1 MVKQLLHGL
10 RRLCME
16 FTLFKLE
23 DSDATHYDR
32 LATYVTL
39 LYRLRLRSVD
49 RTRLRTLQVESTIAD
64 VMVLID
70 LVASMRRSLEEDGV
84 LNYVQTGIAPKV
96 GVASAHQW
104 LVDSTHRRG
113 MSVDDFFS
121 KYTASLEALLL
132 ELKTLVDAQPHYV
145 ERKLSPLESGT
156 RSLVE
161 LLLSL

>member
-23 DSDATHYDR
+23 DRNATHYDR

-39 LYRLRLRSVD
+39 LYRLRHRASD
-49 RTRLRTLQVESTIAD
+49 RARLRTLQVESTIAD
-64 VMVLID
+64 AMVLLD
-70 LVASMRRSLEEDGV
+70 LVVSMRASLEEDGV
-84 LNYVQTGIAPKV
+84 LNYVQTGIAPTV
-96 GVASAHQW
+96 GIASAHQW
-104 LVDSTHRRG
+104 LVESTHRRG

-132 ELKTLVDAQPHYV
+132 ELKTLVDTQPHYV
-145 ERKLSPLESGT
+145 ERKLSPLEGGT